1 MDTLAARIKAVR
13 ESERLTQQEFADRI
27 GTPRSNIGGYEK
39 GARNPS
45 DAVVALICREFRVNE
60 SWLRTGVGEMK
71 AETTQQ
77 EKLSRFMGDVLAAA
91 PDERSAFIAALAALP
106 PEFWPVITDLAKD
119 IVSNLNKKED

>member
-13 ESERLTQQEFADRI
+13 ESESLTQQEFADRI

-106 PEFWPVITDLAKD
+106 PEFWPVITDLAKG

>member
-13 ESERLTQQEFADRI
+13 ESESLTQQEFADRI

>member
-1 MDTLAARIKAVR
+1 MKDRIKEIRKSAD
-13 ESERLTQQEFADRI
+13 LTQQEFADRI
-27 GTPRSNIGGYEK
+27 GIKRGTLANYEL
-39 GARNPS
+39 GRNEPI
-45 DAVVALICREFRVNE
+45 DAVVGLICREFQINE

-77 EKLSRFMGDVLAAA
+77 EKLSRFLGDVLAAA